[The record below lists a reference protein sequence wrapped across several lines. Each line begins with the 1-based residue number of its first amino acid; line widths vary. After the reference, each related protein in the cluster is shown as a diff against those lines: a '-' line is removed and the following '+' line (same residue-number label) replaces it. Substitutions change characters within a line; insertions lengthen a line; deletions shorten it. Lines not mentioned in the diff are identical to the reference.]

1 MAGGKTYRVASEADM
16 SYASNAARSIAEP
29 YGWGARLRNISLLE
43 QAEKGVQVRRNPFTW
58 LVAVPLLVF
67 AILLPA
73 GQAPANVFTN
83 PPYSVDALLI
93 VEGARDLMSGAQAE
107 GVVPQTDGSG
117 VTLAPEVTTGVLTLG
132 ERRLRF
138 PFNEAIPSWNATT
151 PPGTGLRVWMR
162 VGSRRAWTDWFEAGS
177 WGIATDLGTTRV
189 FDLGV
194 GRYEYDSL
202 LLREPADRVQVRVEL
217 VRQHGGQSAPTLR
230 LLALSYS
237 NTLGDEKL
245 FRSFGRAKRA
255 ARIAI
260 DERATTLLLPVKFRS
275 QVIANTKWIGRICA
289 PASAAMAATGFG
301 LDLPTQE
308 LAAQIY
314 DPVSDLFGVWHRVV
328 QALAQQGVRG
338 YITRFRH
345 WDDVV
350 GELEK
355 GSVILCSIRFKHGEI
370 PNPPRIYR
378 RRGTEGHI
386 VVLVGITP
394 HGTLLV
400 HDSASKDWGQ
410 YNEWTPAQL
419 AKAWFD
425 KGGVAMMF
433 TQPKAGEKPRS
444 TNRRQ
449 TQAGRR

>member
-1 MAGGKTYRVASEADM
+1 MGGRKKCRCSPVAGGSLASD
-16 SYASNAARSIAEP
+16 AARSIAESH
-29 YGWGARLRNISLLE
+29 GWGARLRSIALFE
-43 QAEKGVQVRRNPFTW
+43 QVAKKVQVRKNRFRGLGAVSLW
-58 LVAVPLLVF
+58 VFALSLVA
-67 AILLPA
+67 
-73 GQAPANVFTN
+73 GQTPANVFTN
-83 PPYSVDALLI
+83 PPYSLDALLVI
-93 VEGARDLMSGAQAE
+93 EGARDLLSGAQAV
-107 GVVPQTDGSG
+107 GIVPQTDGCG
-117 VTLAPEVTTGVLTLG
+117 VTLAPGVTTGVLTLG

-138 PFNEAIPSWNATT
+138 SFNEAIPSWNATT

-162 VGSRRAWTDWFEAGS
+162 VGTRRAWSDWFEAGS
-177 WGIATDLGTTRV
+177 WGIATDLNTTRI
-189 FDLGV
+189 FDLRW

-217 VRQHGGQSAPTLR
+217 VRQHGGQAAPTLR

-237 NTLGDEKL
+237 NTLGDETL
-245 FRSFGRAKRA
+245 FRSYGRARRA

-260 DERATTLLLPVKFRS
+260 DERATTLILPVKFRS

-314 DPVSDLFGVWHRVV
+314 DPVSDMFGVWHRVV

-378 RRGTEGHI
+378 RRGTDGHI

-410 YNEWTPAQL
+410 YNEWTTEQL

-425 KGGVAMMF
+425 QGGVAMVF
-433 TQPKAGEKPRS
+433 TRPEAGEKQRS
-444 TNRRQ
+444 TTRRE
-449 TQAGRR
+449 TRNGRR

>member
-1 MAGGKTYRVASEADM
+1 MAGGKTYRVASAADV
-16 SYASNAARSIAEP
+16 SFESNVARSLDESH
-29 YGWGARLRNISLLE
+29 GWGARLRNISLFA
-43 QAEKGVQVRRNPFTW
+43 QAERDVQVRRNRFTW
-58 LVAVPLLVF
+58 LVAVPLWVF
-67 AILLPA
+67 AILLVA
-73 GQAPANVFTN
+73 GRTPANVFIN

-107 GVVPQTDGSG
+107 GMVPQTDGTG

-230 LLALSYS
+230 LFALSYS

-245 FRSFGRAKRA
+245 FRSFGKAKRA
-255 ARIAI
+255 TRTAI

-289 PASAAMAATGFG
+289 PASAAMAATAFG
-301 LDLPTQE
+301 VDLPTQE

-314 DPVSDLFGVWHRVV
+314 DPVSDMFGVWHRVV
-328 QALAQQGVRG
+328 QGVAQSELRG

-345 WDDVV
+345 WDDVLE
-350 GELEK
+350 ELK
-355 GSVILCSIRFKHGEI
+355 RGSVILCSIRFKHGEI

-386 VVLVGITP
+386 VVLVGVTP
-394 HGTLLV
+394 RGTLLV

-410 YNEWTPAQL
+410 YNEWTPEQL

-425 KGGVAMMF
+425 KGGVAMVF
-433 TQPKAGEKPRS
+433 TRPEAGTKSVSRSQGKP
-444 TNRRQ
+444 Q
-449 TQAGRR
+449 TGRR